1 MKGMS
6 MKVTILSQHDFKR
19 ALSAVSRFVPTKTTI
34 PSAMNIKIDV
44 EGETLRLQATDL
56 TMAMTY
62 EMRCASEKNG
72 TTTLP
77 SKLLND
83 LVSNLPPNQIEL
95 ECNNDIATIACGKFS
110 STINGISSEQFP
122 EIPSLNDNVV
132 GTISASLLRE
142 ALNQVTPASADAK
155 GGRPILEGVFVQLPA
170 STDEEDNL
178 NVTFSAADGFRLA
191 TKNTKMSS
199 RTNKNAFEVVIP
211 AESLT
216 ELTYVLAHAT
226 EDVVITL
233 NDNLVGFRVTMENA
247 TASVVSRT
255 IDGKYPDIA
264 RVIPT
269 VYLAQVTVSK
279 QELQK
284 AVRVS
289 KLFAT
294 GNILRFKVNALLG
307 IQLSAN
313 DSQKGNNAS
322 VVEADIVGPEVE
334 IALNIN
340 YVDDALSTIPTDK
353 VVVEFQSGQQPA
365 VFIPNE
371 DTTFKHIVMPMM
383 VR

>member
-1 MKGMS
+1 

-44 EGETLRLQATDL
+44 DGETLRLQATDL

-62 EMRCASEKNG
+62 EMRCTSEKDG

-122 EIPSLNDNVV
+122 EIPSLNDNVI

-142 ALNQVTPASADAK
+142 ALNQVTPASAGAK

-170 STDEEDNL
+170 SNDEEDNL
-178 NVTFSAADGFRLA
+178 NATFSAADGFRLA

-216 ELTYVLAHAT
+216 ELSYVLAHAT

-269 VYLAQVTVSK
+269 VYLAQVTVNK

-294 GNILRFKVNALLG
+294 SSILRFKVNALLG

-334 IALNIN
+334 IALNIT

-353 VVVEFQSGQQPA
+353 VVVELQSGQQPA

>member
-1 MKGMS
+1 
-6 MKVTILSQHDFKR
+6 
-19 ALSAVSRFVPTKTTI
+19 
-34 PSAMNIKIDV
+34 
-44 EGETLRLQATDL
+44 
-56 TMAMTY
+56 
-62 EMRCASEKNG
+62 
-72 TTTLP
+72 
-77 SKLLND
+77 
-83 LVSNLPPNQIEL
+83 
-95 ECNNDIATIACGKFS
+95 
-110 STINGISSEQFP
+110 
-122 EIPSLNDNVV
+122 
-132 GTISASLLRE
+132 
-142 ALNQVTPASADAK
+142 
-155 GGRPILEGVFVQLPA
+155 
-170 STDEEDNL
+170 
-178 NVTFSAADGFRLA
+178 
-191 TKNTKMSS
+191 
-199 RTNKNAFEVVIP
+199 
-211 AESLT
+211 
-216 ELTYVLAHAT
+216 
-226 EDVVITL
+226 
-233 NDNLVGFRVTMENA
+233 MENA

-371 DTTFKHIVMPMM
+371 DITFKHIVMPMM